1 MGSHSRFSTTTRIRL
16 FNAASSSRDVPPLGL
31 RLAPWDSM
39 SAYADSLFDTLI
51 YRSLSRSPHA
61 VPAARKNRRRDRPLR
76 AAREDDAEVE
86 GGAAHLAD
94 GPRSSHARVA
104 KCDQR
109 LRGRSPH
116 VPRDQDDPSS
126 RRRAHRHRPEDGTE
140 ALETVRGVF
149 GRDPLDAGLVRRDA
163 RRGLPP
169 PDRRQATDAE
179 AQHATCR
186 EWLHGDRLDQGDH
199 DPRRDRLPPHLRIH
213 ERAGPLFHGGQI
225 RTFTDDRDQGAPAE
239 ARDGRVRATGEH
251 RRAGDEARGAGRHP
265 PSQHGT
271 RPGRT
276 DLQAGADFMK
286 SGIVSYGAYIPR
298 HRIRPKDLG
307 TVWGADGE
315 AMGRGL
321 NIRAKSVPGP
331 DEDVITISVEAARAC
346 MAKVDI
352 DPTEIGAIYVGSESH
367 PYAGKPTATIVA
379 EAIGSA
385 PVMTAADFEFACK
398 AGTAAIQTS
407 MGLTLS
413 KMMKYS
419 LAIGS
424 DTSQG
429 APGDAL
435 EYSASAGGAALLIGV
450 DHAVA
455 DISHTVSY
463 TTDTPDFWRREGQR
477 YPTHGGRFTGEPAYF
492 KHVVNCAQ
500 LLFKRAGT
508 TAEDYDY
515 AVFHQPNGKFP
526 VRAAKQ
532 LGFKEAQIDTGL
544 CVREIGNTYS
554 GAIMVGLCAILD
566 EAEAGNRIF
575 AVGYG
580 SGAGSDGFDLTVT
593 DEITK
598 LRRDATPTIKELI
611 ADQVF
616 LDYATYAKYR
626 GKILMREA

>member
-76 AAREDDAEVE
+76 AAREDDAEME
-86 GGAAHLAD
+86 GGAADLAD
-94 GPRSSHARVA
+94 GPRSSHARLA

-116 VPRDQDDPSS
+116 IPRDQDDPSS
-126 RRRAHRHRPEDGTE
+126 RRRAHRHRPEDGPE
-140 ALETVRGVF
+140 ALETVRGVL
-149 GRDPLDAGLVRRDA
+149 GRHPLDARLVGRHA
-163 RRGLPP
+163 RGGLPP
-169 PDRRQATDAE
+169 SDRREVADAE
-179 AQHATCR
+179 AQHQTRR
-186 EWLHGDRLDQGDH
+186 EWLHGNRLDQSNH
-199 DPRRDRLPPHLRIH
+199 NPRRDRLPPDLRIH
-213 ERAGPLFHGGQI
+213 QRESPLFHRRQV
-225 RTFTDDRDQGAPAE
+225 RALPDDRDQGAPAE
-239 ARDGRVRATGEH
+239 ACDGRVRATGEH
-251 RRAGDEARGAGRHP
+251 RRAGDETRGAGGHP
-265 PSQHGT
+265 PRPDRT
-271 RPGRT
+271 RPRGT
-276 DLQAGADFMK
+276 DLEAGADFMK
-286 SGIVSYGAYIPR
+286 SGIVSYGGYIPR
-298 HRIRPKDLG
+298 YRIRPKDIG

-346 MAKVDI
+346 MAKVDL
-352 DPTEIGAIYVGSESH
+352 DPTDIGAIYVGSESH
-367 PYAGKPTATIVA
+367 PYAVKPTATVVA

-385 PVMTAADFEFACK
+385 PVLTAADFEFA
-398 AGTAAIQTS
+398 G
-407 MGLTLS
+407 
-413 KMMKYS
+413 
-419 LAIGS
+419 
-424 DTSQG
+424 
-429 APGDAL
+429 
-435 EYSASAGGAALLIGV
+435 
-450 DHAVA
+450 
-455 DISHTVSY
+455 
-463 TTDTPDFWRREGQR
+463 
-477 YPTHGGRFTGEPAYF
+477 
-492 KHVVNCAQ
+492 
-500 LLFKRAGT
+500 RAGT
-508 TAEDYDY
+508 TAEEYDY

-532 LGFKEAQIDTGL
+532 LGFKEGQIDAGL

-566 EAEAGNRIF
+566 EADPGDRIF

-580 SGAGSDGFDLTVT
+580 SGAGSDAFDLTVT
-593 DEITK
+593 EEIRK
-598 LRRDATPTIKELI
+598 IRRDATPSIKEMM
-611 ADQVF
+611 ADSVF